1 MTGIAIGSR
10 ARALGP
16 RGSDRSG
23 PFMYNIYVVGMNARP
38 DDQRLHTRLKGHKR
52 LIPSTTVTPREADYS
67 DSTCVLALPGL
78 RAICRVGQHIIFNI
92 AILQGSGHMGLNPV
106 CGVLVGHSSVQ
117 VPGPVDHQGP
127 DLHNG

>member
-1 MTGIAIGSR
+1 MLMLVEFADGVLTGIAIGSR

-38 DDQRLHTRLKGHKR
+38 DDHRLHTPGSRVTR

-67 DSTCVLALPGL
+67 DYHAFYM
-78 RAICRVGQHIIFNI
+78 AF
-92 AILQGSGHMGLNPV
+92 
-106 CGVLVGHSSVQ
+106 
-117 VPGPVDHQGP
+117 
-127 DLHNG
+127 